1 MILRFEEVLNKTE
14 AVFESKCQE
23 HMAKQGVTAREVE
36 DAGACEDAPCKDG
49 CPFFKRWESD

>member
-23 HMAKQGVTAREVE
+23 HMAEQGVTAREVE
-36 DAGACEDAPCKDG
+36 DAGDCELAPCKVG
-49 CPFFKRWESD
+49 CPFFKR